1 MCTYEFTDMKVV
13 THHWTVLFA
22 TFVSSTVDFT
32 GNAIQHVQTTSGIVI
47 GHPAR
52 NKSGVVEFLGIRYA
66 QATNSS
72 LRFQPPIPFISS
84 DTYKASHYSP

>member
-1 MCTYEFTDMKVV
+1 MTYELADMKIIAP
-13 THHWTVLFA
+13 TWMFLFA
-22 TFVSSTVDFT
+22 TLVSSTVDFR
-32 GNAIQHVQTTSGIVI
+32 GNAIPGVQTTSGTVI

-52 NKSGVVEFLGIRYA
+52 NRSDVVEFLGIRYA

-72 LRFQPPIPFISS
+72 LRFQPPVPFIST

>member
-1 MCTYEFTDMKVV
+1 MNMKVI
-13 THHWTVLFA
+13 TRTWLFLFA
-22 TFVSSTVDFT
+22 SLVSSTVGLREAAT
-32 GNAIQHVQTTSGIVI
+32 PRVQTTSGTVI

-52 NKSGVVEFLGIRYA
+52 NEIDVVEFLGIRYA

-72 LRFQPPIPFISS
+72 LRFQPPVPFVSS